1 MTSPKTVIRTGYLVQ
16 NFAVNGTVQETF
28 IPQEF
33 KRCVWIEECRF
44 KIEIDQIMARPNA
57 GNRSERRVHRARD

>member
-1 MTSPKTVIRTGYLVQ
+1 MTSPKTVIKTGYLVQ
-16 NFAVNGTVQETF
+16 NFAENGTVQETF

-44 KIEIDQIMARPNA
+44 KIEIDQIVA
-57 GNRSERRVHRARD
+57 RSEAGCCSNRRVGRS